1 MIVYTD
7 GVFDLFHRGHLEAL
21 KKAKNIDE
29 NVVLIVG
36 VVSDE
41 DAESYKRSPIICYE
55 DRLEIIK
62 SIKYVDK
69 IIEKCPLIVTEEFLN
84 DNKIDLVVHGFSNSD
99 DCKNQEI
106 FFKDIVD
113 LKKFKRIDYYDK
125 TSTSKIIETILSKN
139 KN

>member
-1 MIVYTD
+1 M
-7 GVFDLFHRGHLEAL
+7 LHP
-21 KKAKNIDE
+21 NIDE

-36 VVSDE
+36 IVSDE
-41 DAESYKRSPIICYE
+41 DAESYKRLPIICYE

-69 IIEKCPLIVTEEFLN
+69 IIEKCPLTVTEEFLN

-106 FFKDIVD
+106 FFKDVVN
-113 LKKFKRIDYYDK
+113 LKKFRRIEYYNK
-125 TSTSKIIETILSKN
+125 TSTSKIIDTILSKN